1 MIKEENVIVLDIDG
15 TICEIKDKNDSYKE
29 VKPKYDVVKKLK
41 QYRDNGFYII
51 LFTSRQMRTYK
62 GNIGRINANTAK
74 VLFTWLDEYDIPYD
88 EVHFAKP
95 WCGRNGFY
103 VDDKAIRP
111 SEFVDKSHSEIM
123 ELLKSNT

>member
-15 TICEIKDKNDSYKE
+15 TICEIKDKNGSYSE

-41 QYRDNGFYII
+41 EYRDNGFYII

-74 VLFTWLDEYDIPYD
+74 VLFTWLDEYNIPYD